1 MTSTE
6 PKSEHYLRC
15 SWDGEASGWVDF
27 TRKVR
32 LAFEQTPRKR
42 RHLLGPQVVGQLSGR
57 AWSITGDLDHRRLC
71 RRDGVIYLLQ
81 YLKESLGKMPIPDIG
96 LRLEMLILRLR
107 RQPHQSMATWAAHV
121 RQQYRHLQIALA
133 RVRRREESTREPGP
147 SSSSRASASTGAS
160 PQRRASTTTV
170 EKPQAEQGA
179 DAEQDEEETRTE
191 GPAEEEL
198 VEESPSSWRRRKTRR
213 DSEDSDTSAKALED
227 LQLWDA
233 QEEQLPE
240 VLPTEVLGWLLL
252 RRASLTNQSRL
263 SVQAAASNS
272 LRFEDVEK
280 ALRGMEDE
288 LVHQETQHRHGGKGE
303 GRRRTFWVEDN
314 GEWSLLMGDQ
324 TEMEDKVET
333 GEVMYIGPRLPPQ
346 VYSEEQSVFHSDWSI
361 PEEDWWNAVDGH
373 SSWDDTSWW
382 NWDEYDDLL
391 SPEEHKEVDEAYALA
406 ESKVRNFV
414 QARQAVKARNL
425 SRGFYPF
432 APQGKSI
439 GKGKKGKSKTRFKGK
454 TGFSAGSSSPP
465 AVMATSSE
473 DQGFLGAAVGQP
485 GYTGCFI
492 CGAKDHDFRSC
503 PRRSQ
508 KGGKGKASTVHYA
521 EASVFTVTTDP
532 NDDDEMIPT
541 FMSQGVVEG
550 PELEGYAVLDTGAT
564 ETVGSLP
571 AIEQLMKLRHR
582 HLGYAEDFHVVDKAP
597 KRFKFGNGETAFSA
611 SYLLLP
617 QQLGDHEVHLGIYT
631 LDVTGVPVLVGIKT
645 LHRLGAVLD
654 LAKFVVVFT
663 SVDIARAIQLQRSPS
678 GHALLD
684 LRGDWL
690 SRGCLVS
697 DLGRSIVEAPCTSEK
712 LVESAC
718 MVLDSE
724 LAEEV
729 EDSEIMQQNVH
740 DQSVNEWLELLFKLN
755 AIDRNLD
762 VVPKGKGKSKPKK
775 ESIPLDYDRT
785 EQMDPR
791 DPRATGGLCKGNHC
805 PKVRSNQYAQWT
817 ICTRCQVRISYTP
830 RMGCHAMHRQAGP
843 LSVDTKEM
851 LEDLPQEAEA
861 CPTNRDIS
869 LQAAENSALRQLERV
884 RRLRD
889 GNKSATTKGKA
900 EDVPSK
906 SLPVKAEPKVDPK
919 AKVPVVPV
927 EDDSDLEEVSPLSK
941 SFEAK
946 RQHSRTPGV
955 SKPILNNLGEII
967 EQNDQSVRSRTP
979 GVSEPILNNLGGP
992 FYVRLENAASIEGV
1006 CTEYLKTQNFSHQA
1020 LEYVLM
1026 NLEASRKGPTRGVW
1040 SDARASSLSLTLGLF
1055 AHGNQYGITRAT
1067 LEYPQLCRFVNRC
1080 VAHWFPGQDKRWT
1093 SISLLLNVQSK
1104 LHKDNHNYH
1113 ASENLTCSYGDYRGG
1128 ELWLQASEENVE
1140 ELPKAIRWR
1149 SLPTGERA
1157 PGTLVVT
1164 KHSPMSFWP
1173 KVFHGPMPWA
1183 GTRGSVTAFTARSIT
1198 SIDQNLRQ
1206 ELRKLGFPMPPK
1218 CEEAQLHD
1226 KAKDPEDEYDL
1237 DPEEVLTD
1245 QNKRDI
1251 LAQIMNTQEALEEI
1265 MIEYPNPPR
1274 VQVAQVC
1281 GPWFEPDKLYAEL
1294 DECGL
1299 CSMTC
1304 GFAEGCDLTTNYGYQ
1319 KTLSELK
1326 EKKPEWMWCHV
1337 PQGPSDL
1344 FPEVFADRKIV
1355 SKAKKFLKVM
1365 AVDTTPLNTLTA
1377 QELEKLMSSVR
1388 KLHRRFG
1395 HPSNQLL
1402 IKNLK
1407 ARNADPVVIAA
1418 ASQLQ
1423 CDECQE
1429 GKIRLPA
1436 PAVNLERT
1444 DKLWDCLQVD
1454 GFDMRI
1460 GSQVHHFV
1468 LMVDEASGYAVIR
1481 EAFRHPEDEGRNLTG
1496 EEFVSILREAWFGY
1510 FGYPTVLKLDLE
1522 GAHRSTRLAQECLD
1536 NGIEIVAAPA
1546 EHHQTIAEVERMIGH
1561 IRHKVETFV
1570 REQPVDPKIAAI
1582 TMVMT
1587 HNSLARNH
1595 GFSPLQ
1601 WALGRDWSPGDRLLE
1616 TDMDVLSSST
1626 TSPFGATV
1634 QLRAEAAKAFVEHRA
1649 RDLASRAKNSKTRST
1664 TSFLPGDLVFYR
1676 RLQHP
1681 ADLPANSLV
1690 DRPRLRLSRW
1700 YGPARVLA
1708 TETKNEGT
1716 GRRPSAIVWGI
1727 AGGREYAMDD
1737 DLIDSVADKGQ
1748 SENYGEQLEVQE
1760 ALQHLLYYHLLKRDA
1775 TTMGP
1780 AEELHEDWTVD
1791 QLLNDVSVL
1800 PPSLTPP
1807 SFQEQR
1813 RLHEQQDRPWHV
1825 QHRGEDAMMVDVDR
1839 TEGIYSV
1846 VIDIPEDERAW
1857 KRILKDPS
1865 KFLAKSVQKGVEV
1878 AWAKLND
1885 QQRAAMQ
1892 EAKKAELESWVAKK
1906 VVQAAAPDITED
1918 QALRMRWIYTFKA
1931 AGDQHPGKLKAKA
1944 RIVILGFSDPSLL
1957 EQDTASPSLTR
1968 LSKMLL
1974 LNMATARRWRV
1985 LSGDV
1990 KTAFLQAKSPDRA
2003 HPLHAR
2009 PLPELSEAMGLPPER
2024 MVELLGSAYG
2034 LTSAPREWF
2043 IDLTGTIKKLR
2054 GQRCHTDPCL
2064 WRIYSEAKE
2073 IVGIVGI
2080 FVDDLLFAGDEESS
2094 EWITFLQELHSHYE
2108 WSPWE
2113 TDSFTHC
2120 GIKITQDN
2128 DEAIHLDHSSFSGDL
2143 SQMQGRKKG
2152 EDHLITDQELSQA
2165 RAILGSAQWR
2175 VTQTAPHHAA
2185 KLSLLQSSLSTRE
2198 PHLIEQV
2205 NKLVREIHMNRFVS
2219 VKVQQLNPHRPDDLH
2234 FIGFSDAALAN
2245 RPGGGSTGGFV
2256 LGLIHSKDLSKGEG
2270 AINLVSWRSSK
2281 LHRIARSSLAAE
2293 AQALS
2298 ELEQEAMYARLTWY
2312 ELLGGIVD
2320 PNNPASAVRTIPA
2333 TLVVDAKAMFDALE
2347 KGEIASSAYSMRDKY
2362 TALELMSVSQH
2373 FVEQSTMLQWCDSDH
2388 QAADGMTKSQKQD
2401 AVRKLVATGR
2411 WRFRL
2416 DGAFISAKKRKAMN
2430 RRELTDN
2437 S

>member
-1 MTSTE
+1 M
-6 PKSEHYLRC
+6 
-15 SWDGEASGWVDF
+15 
-27 TRKVR
+27 
-32 LAFEQTPRKR
+32 
-42 RHLLGPQVVGQLSGR
+42 
-57 AWSITGDLDHRRLC
+57 
-71 RRDGVIYLLQ
+71 
-81 YLKESLGKMPIPDIG
+81 
-96 LRLEMLILRLR
+96 
-107 RQPHQSMATWAAHV
+107 
-121 RQQYRHLQIALA
+121 
-133 RVRRREESTREPGP
+133 
-147 SSSSRASASTGAS
+147 
-160 PQRRASTTTV
+160 
-170 EKPQAEQGA
+170 
-179 DAEQDEEETRTE
+179 
-191 GPAEEEL
+191 
-198 VEESPSSWRRRKTRR
+198 
-213 DSEDSDTSAKALED
+213 
-227 LQLWDA
+227 
-233 QEEQLPE
+233 
-240 VLPTEVLGWLLL
+240 
-252 RRASLTNQSRL
+252 
-263 SVQAAASNS
+263 
-272 LRFEDVEK
+272 
-280 ALRGMEDE
+280 
-288 LVHQETQHRHGGKGE
+288 
-303 GRRRTFWVEDN
+303 
-314 GEWSLLMGDQ
+314 
-324 TEMEDKVET
+324 
-333 GEVMYIGPRLPPQ
+333 
-346 VYSEEQSVFHSDWSI
+346 
-361 PEEDWWNAVDGH
+361 
-373 SSWDDTSWW
+373 
-382 NWDEYDDLL
+382 
-391 SPEEHKEVDEAYALA
+391 
-406 ESKVRNFV
+406 
-414 QARQAVKARNL
+414 
-425 SRGFYPF
+425 
-432 APQGKSI
+432 
-439 GKGKKGKSKTRFKGK
+439 
-454 TGFSAGSSSPP
+454 
-465 AVMATSSE
+465 
-473 DQGFLGAAVGQP
+473 
-485 GYTGCFI
+485 
-492 CGAKDHDFRSC
+492 
-503 PRRSQ
+503 
-508 KGGKGKASTVHYA
+508 
-521 EASVFTVTTDP
+521 
-532 NDDDEMIPT
+532 
-541 FMSQGVVEG
+541 
-550 PELEGYAVLDTGAT
+550 
-564 ETVGSLP
+564 
-571 AIEQLMKLRHR
+571 
-582 HLGYAEDFHVVDKAP
+582 
-597 KRFKFGNGETAFSA
+597 
-611 SYLLLP
+611 
-617 QQLGDHEVHLGIYT
+617 
-631 LDVTGVPVLVGIKT
+631 
-645 LHRLGAVLD
+645 
-654 LAKFVVVFT
+654 VVFT

-740 DQSVNEWLELLFKLN
+740 DQSVSPFPHLNDPQLSGAECLAVQSCSRKNRSATSMMPGQTSGSSCFSSSMRSIATLLTLVSLHGDLGSEAFQGRRSEGEGQIETKEGVDPSRLRPDG
-755 AIDRNLD
+755 ADG
-762 VVPKGKGKSKPKK
+762 PKGPASDWRLMQGESLPQGEEQPVCSVDHLHPLSGENQLHSKDGVSCYASPGRTPVRRHQGDVGRSTPRGRSLSYQPRHQSAGGRELCATSVGKSS
-775 ESIPLDYDRT
+775 ETSRREQVGHHQGQGRGRT
-785 EQMDPR
+785 EQEPSCEG
-791 DPRATGGLCKGNHC
+791 RAEGGPQGESPCG
-805 PKVRSNQYAQWT
+805 S
-817 ICTRCQVRISYTP
+817 S
-830 RMGCHAMHRQAGP
+830 GGRQRPG
-843 LSVDTKEM
+843 
-851 LEDLPQEAEA
+851 
-861 CPTNRDIS
+861 
-869 LQAAENSALRQLERV
+869 
-884 RRLRD
+884 
-889 GNKSATTKGKA
+889 GG
-900 EDVPSK
+900 
-906 SLPVKAEPKVDPK
+906 
-919 AKVPVVPV
+919 VPVVSGYGADFGAERGASGAPR
-927 EDDSDLEEVSPLSK
+927 SK

-1355 SKAKKFLKVM
+1355 SKAKKFLKVIRHLLLLSREQLALSGHVVWIIHPESKIWNLTEVMSFWRTNGHGQRGLELEGCCLVSDSSRLMNTVSSNLMSSSTPWKRLCASLLPEHALPIFWGDNSQVM

-1727 AGGREYAMDD
+1727 AGGRLKRFHASQLRHSSEAER
-1737 DLIDSVADKGQ
+1737 LIAESTKAVSMPWTMTSLTRLLTKGSFDNEAKAKRHTWPKTPKAKRELRRATGGPRSTPAPPLLPSPVPLEGGEDSDP
-1748 SENYGEQLEVQE
+1748 EMIPDRMMR
-1760 ALQHLLYYHLLKRDA
+1760 KRDA